1 MAPEKEPSMRVSLC
15 RINARLLFSLAVLL
29 FAAMFILPVG
39 KLWLADRYGRSTD
52 PRNWARAA
60 RLEPRNPAYWHQLGV
75 YEEWDVA
82 RGNLSRASDHLKR
95 AAALDPWSDAN
106 WMDLANIDEALG
118 NTKAATADYRQA
130 EWAYPASPQVSWQ
143 FGSFLLRQK
152 DFLGASVYL
161 RRALAEGSELTLP
174 ILALCT
180 RTGQPVSSVFRDILP
195 AQNEYYLIAL
205 NYFISQNNADAA
217 LESWHRLL
225 TLETPLPMSAS
236 FPLLDEMIHTGRI
249 RQALRVW
256 QQALCKSNWPVD
268 SAQNASLV
276 FNGGF
281 ERNILDGGFDWR
293 VVPTPGVTF
302 ERDPSVAHAG
312 KQAMRMTFDGSSNL
326 DFQNFYELV
335 PIEPGRQ
342 YHFSAYL
349 RTRAIT
355 TDSGMGF
362 VVFDPL
368 HDSAPQSSTSTLI
381 GTHPW
386 TLLEADLSTAPG
398 TNLIEIALRRKPSE
412 KFDNKISGTVWVD
425 DVTLVPV
432 GTNKKRVLP

>member
-1 MAPEKEPSMRVSLC
+1 M
-15 RINARLLFSLAVLL
+15 
-29 FAAMFILPVG
+29 FAAMFILSVG

-52 PRNWARAA
+52 PRNWVRAA

-82 RGNLSRASDHLKR
+82 RGSLSQASDHLKR

-118 NTKAATADYRQA
+118 NTKATTADYRQA

-152 DFLGASVYL
+152 DFLGASAHL
-161 RRALAEGSELTLP
+161 RRALAADPNLTAP
-174 ILALCT
+174 ALALCT
-180 RTGQPVSSVFRDILP
+180 RTGQPLSSIFRDILP
-195 AQNEYYLIAL
+195 TQKVYYLAAL
-205 NYFISQNNADAA
+205 DYFVSQTNPDAA

-225 TLETPLPMSAS
+225 TLKTPLPMSAS
-236 FPLLDEMIHTGRI
+236 FPLLEETIHTGRI
-249 RQALRVW
+249 AQASQIW
-256 QQALCKSNWPVD
+256 QQALHKSNWPANN
-268 SAQNASLV
+268 AQNASLV

-281 ERNILDGGFDWR
+281 EHHILDGGFDWR
-293 VVPTPGVTF
+293 VVPMPGVTF
-302 ERDPSVAHAG
+302 KRDSSIAHAG
-312 KQAMRMTFDGSSNL
+312 KRAMRITFDGTLNL

-335 PIEPGRQ
+335 PIEPGHQ

-349 RTRAIT
+349 RTRGIS
-355 TDSGMGF
+355 TDSGIGF

-368 HDSAPQSSTSTLI
+368 HCSAPQRSTSTLI

-386 TLLEADLSTAPG
+386 TLLAANISTAPG

-412 KFDNKISGTVWVD
+412 KFDNKLSGTVWVD
-425 DVTLVPV
+425 DVTLVPLAT
-432 GTNKKRVLP
+432 GKKRGSS